1 MDRLRMQIFHVVI
14 LVDDTAVTLK
24 MSKNSQYFNPKDV
37 DIWDTKRQVG
47 RVAFFFFNLK
57 KLKVVDVGQLGNYL
71 THPDL

>member
-37 DIWDTKRQVG
+37 DI
-47 RVAFFFFNLK
+47 
-57 KLKVVDVGQLGNYL
+57 
-71 THPDL
+71 